1 MAQLIDKS
9 DFIGIVKMSVN
20 IPDSDVDFH
29 CMDAQKFDLFPIIP
43 TALAT
48 ALQGTM
54 GTELQ
59 AFFNNYVKGFLVC
72 KAHARLLLWQ
82 GRNITQHGLTQPRE
96 DTSEPITDKQR
107 AELIQSVEHKA
118 NVYLAQMSKAMSDA
132 EYTFDGVSYEYSD
145 CAEKPKVKP
154 KFFSV

>member
-1 MAQLIDKS
+1 MAQLINKS

-20 IPDSDVDFH
+20 IPDTDVDFH
-29 CMDAQKFDLFPIIP
+29 CLDAQRFDLFPIIP
-43 TALAT
+43 DALAT

-54 GTELQ
+54 GTQLQ

-82 GRNITQHGLTQPRE
+82 GNNVTQFGLVTNRE
-96 DTSEPITDKQR
+96 DTSAPISDKQR
-107 AELIQSVEHKA
+107 AELIQSSEHKA
-118 NVYLAQMSKAMSDA
+118 NVYLAQMTKAMKDA
-132 EYTFDGVSYEYSD
+132 NYTFDSVSYEYAA

-154 KFFSV
+154 KFFAV

>member
-1 MAQLIDKS
+1 MAQLINKS

-54 GTELQ
+54 GAELQ
-59 AFFNNYVKGFLVC
+59 TFFNNYVKGFLVC

-82 GRNITQHGLTQPRE
+82 GNNLTQFGLVTNSE
-96 DTSEPITDKQR
+96 DTSVPLTDKQR
-107 AELIQSVEHKA
+107 AELIQSSEHKA

-132 EYTFDGVSYEYSD
+132 KYTFDGVSYEYES

>member
-1 MAQLIDKS
+1 MSQLINKS
-9 DFIGIVKMSVN
+9 DFTGIVKMSVN

-29 CMDAQKFDLFPIIP
+29 CLDAQRFDLFPIIP
-43 TALAT
+43 DALAT

-59 AFFNNYVKGFLVC
+59 AFFDNYVKGFLVC

-82 GRNITQHGLTQPRE
+82 GNNVTQFGLVTNRE
-96 DTSEPITDKQR
+96 DTSAQITDKQR
-107 AELIQSVEHKA
+107 AELIQSSEHKA
-118 NVYLAQMSKAMSDA
+118 NVYLAQMTKAMKDA
-132 EYTFDGVSYEYSD
+132 NYTFDSVSYEYAA

-154 KFFSV
+154 KFFAV

>member
-1 MAQLIDKS
+1 MAQLINKS

-29 CMDAQKFDLFPIIP
+29 CLDAQRFDLFSIIP
-43 TALAT
+43 DALAT

-82 GRNITQHGLTQPRE
+82 GNNVTQFGLVTNRE
-96 DTSEPITDKQR
+96 DTSQQITDKQR
-107 AELIQSVEHKA
+107 AELIQSSEHKA
-118 NVYLAQMSKAMSDA
+118 NVYLAQMTKAMKDA
-132 EYTFDGVSYEYSD
+132 NYTFDSVSYEYAA

-154 KFFSV
+154 KFFAV